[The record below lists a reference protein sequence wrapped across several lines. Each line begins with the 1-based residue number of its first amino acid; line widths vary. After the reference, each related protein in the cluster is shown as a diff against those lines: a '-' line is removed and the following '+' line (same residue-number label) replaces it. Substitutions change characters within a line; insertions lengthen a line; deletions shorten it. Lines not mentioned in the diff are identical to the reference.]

1 MGVTLPL
8 LRQGLFYV
16 PFILTLPRFFGTTG
30 LYLCQPAADALTL
43 LVCLLLIRPMRRLI
57 DSSMAG
63 SAGSR
68 PQAAACSDPGA
79 ALCRARFLSR
89 GPALWLTSA
98 VWGI

>member
-68 PQAAACSDPGA
+68 P
-79 ALCRARFLSR
+79 
-89 GPALWLTSA
+89 
-98 VWGI
+98 

>member
-68 PQAAACSDPGA
+68 PQAAACPDPGA
-79 ALCRARFLSR
+79 AQCRARFLSR

-98 VWGI
+98 AWGI

>member
-8 LRQGLFYV
+8 LAKAVCNIVDTAYIGML
-16 PFILTLPRFFGTTG
+16 GSDG
-30 LYLCQPAADALTL
+30 ALTL